1 MTRIR
6 ELPKTPQP
14 PCCTP
19 AQRLPQTAPRSH
31 PSPSPLGQ
39 KLNPGDRVV
48 GLGNLGNPTREFG
61 TVAQANEDDAVVIW
75 DGDGRIR
82 LHQRSLKKV

>member
-1 MTRIR
+1 
-6 ELPKTPQP
+6 
-14 PCCTP
+14 
-19 AQRLPQTAPRSH
+19 
-31 PSPSPLGQ
+31 
-39 KLNPGDRVV
+39 V

>member
-1 MTRIR
+1 VNC
-6 ELPKTPQP
+6 PKLRNRPVVPRRNACLRPRQEATPLR
-14 PCCTP
+14 
-19 AQRLPQTAPRSH
+19 ALWD
-31 PSPSPLGQ
+31 Q